1 MKFNEYIISKR
12 DWPHAHYKRSYPIF
26 NQLCLY
32 GVNSFICS
40 NEKCLRVNVIFSLN

>member
-32 GVNSFICS
+32 GSISLFVVMKMLKI
-40 NEKCLRVNVIFSLN
+40 NVLFLI